1 MYKPQNRN
9 DHKNDVNNNKV
20 LPNFKAAFES
30 AMNDDFNT
38 AQAIATLF
46 DNTKKIKKKITTGQ
60 SPSDLLALQ
69 NWLKIALTEVLGLET
84 NLSNKSGSN
93 FNDKLSEDLLH
104 LLIDIR
110 TKARMERE
118 FELSDIIRDR
128 LKDLDIELED
138 SKEGTRYTLPK

>member
-1 MYKPQNRN
+1 
-9 DHKNDVNNNKV
+9 
-20 LPNFKAAFES
+20 
-30 AMNDDFNT
+30 MNDDFNT

-46 DNTKKIKKKITTGQ
+46 DNTKKIKKKITAGQ
-60 SPSDLLALQ
+60 SPIDLLALQ

-84 NLSNKSGSN
+84 NLSNKSGTN